1 MIVAMKKLCL
11 LFVTAILLIS
21 CEIQEEIYLH
31 NDGSG
36 NINFVIDYGNQLST
50 MKGFVNSNSKNK
62 INIGKKTDTIIYFKD
77 FIDQN
82 KDSIGLLS
90 LEDQKTINELKNFSM
105 RMNIDPDQKI
115 GKMAISN
122 EFKHISKLG
131 HFEELMQKA
140 SSINNKNKETK
151 YPIKYN
157 TGFDFKRKKFKR
169 FVIEKKLSKE
179 DENKY
184 QANIK
189 NSKLFFSGINYKL
202 VYHFD
207 RKIKKVTNKDAVIS
221 DDKKTL
227 EISYPM
233 DTLTLNP
240 YLLEFEVTLK

>member
-1 MIVAMKKLCL
+1 MKKLIL
-11 LFVTAILLIS
+11 LFVTAVLLIS

-50 MKGFVNSNSKNK
+50 MKGFVNNNSKNK
-62 INIGKKTDTIIYFKD
+62 IDLGKKTDTIIYFKD
-77 FIDQN
+77 IIDKK
-82 KDSIGLLS
+82 KDSIDLLS
-90 LEDQKTINELKNFSM
+90 SEEQKIINKLKDFSM
-105 RMNIDPDQKI
+105 RMNIDPEKEI
-115 GKMAISN
+115 GTMAISN
-122 EFKHISKLG
+122 QFKDISKLG
-131 HFEELMQKA
+131 HFEELMEKA
-140 SSINNKNKETK
+140 SSINQKNNGTK
-151 YPIKYN
+151 NPIKYN

-169 FVIEKKLSKE
+169 FVIEKKLSEE

-184 QANIK
+184 QAYVK

-221 DDKKTL
+221 EDKKTL

>member
-1 MIVAMKKLCL
+1 MKKLLL

-50 MKGFVNSNSKNK
+50 MKGFVNNNSKNK

-77 FIDQN
+77 IINQK
-82 KDSIGLLS
+82 KDSIDLLS
-90 LEDQKTINELKNFSM
+90 PEDQKIIHQLKSYSM
-105 RMNIDPDQKI
+105 RMNIDPEKEI
-115 GKMAISN
+115 GMMAISN
-122 EFKHISKLG
+122 QFKDISKMG
-131 HFEELMQKA
+131 QFEELMQKA
-140 SSINNKNKETK
+140 SSIDKKNKATK
-151 YPIKYN
+151 NPIKYN

-169 FVIEKKLSKE
+169 FVIEKKLSEE

-184 QANIK
+184 QAYVK
-189 NSKLFFSGINYKL
+189 SSKLFFSGINYKL

-207 RKIKKVTNKDAVIS
+207 RKIKKVTNKDAIIS
-221 DDKKTL
+221 DDYKTL

-240 YLLEFEVTLK
+240 YLLEFEVTFK